1 MEFQQKYLKYKTK
14 YFQLKSQHGGSN
26 DLKVYFLNQ
35 ENLNKVLEEDSNII
49 KKLTESKTKIEKY
62 IEDIKKYSKL
72 TGQSSDSSTTSSQTG
87 GLFGFKSRSERKIEK
102 TQKKEEK
109 ALQKAEKASESIK
122 SQATALVAKKQEKL
136 QKLNIVE
143 LLTDINLSSSKCNLI
158 NNGLPFYQSLKLTEK
173 LTWSIDK
180 FVPFVT
186 YNKEFPNGYGDNYSK
201 LQNLLQKYG
210 NTKYIVV
217 VREITGQKDILICC
231 FKVNDD
237 KTIKIADP
245 EELKTQFKGNT
256 TKGVE
261 LRKQIM
267 DLLNN
272 NISLLKIDNEEE
284 KKKLREV
291 GVKI

>member
-1 MEFQQKYLKYKTK
+1 MDFQQKYLKYKTK
-14 YFQLKSQHGGSN
+14 YFQLKSQYGGSN
-26 DLKVYFLNQ
+26 DLKLYFLNQ

-72 TGQSSDSSTTSSQTG
+72 TGQSSDSSSQAG
-87 GLFGFKSRSERKIEK
+87 GLFGLKSRSERKIEK

-109 ALQKAEKASESIK
+109 ALKKAEKASESIK
-122 SQATALVAKKQEKL
+122 SQASALVAKKQEQL

-173 LTWSIDK
+173 LTWSLDK

-186 YNKEFPNGYGDNYSK
+186 YNKEFPTGYGDNYSK

-245 EELKTQFKGNT
+245 EELRITFKGNT
-256 TKGVE
+256 SKGVE

-284 KKKLREV
+284 KKKLRDV
-291 GVKI
+291 GMKI